1 MSAFTVL
8 TSVVVYLLHTPRSPN
23 MIKEKDFRKYPAM
36 LAERDSCNS
45 ALMNL
50 KSVDLGGDNLVAKE
64 FFQDFTAW
72 VDGIWVCSRHYV
84 AHAYSWNV
92 YDENCLKSLP
102 LYAFV
107 GQLTIVLAFVS
118 KL

>member
-8 TSVVVYLLHTPRSPN
+8 GVMVEYLLNTPRSLK
-23 MIKEKDFRKYPAM
+23 MFKDKDFKNFPAM
-36 LAERDSCNS
+36 LAERDTCIS

-50 KSVDLGGDNLVAKE
+50 KSFDLGGEEVVAKG
-64 FFQDFTAW
+64 FSMQFSAL
-72 VDGIWVCSRHYV
+72 VDLIWVCSRHYV

-118 KL
+118 NL

>member
-1 MSAFTVL
+1 VSAFTVL
-8 TSVVVYLLHTPRSPN
+8 TSMVEYLLNTPRSPK
-23 MIKEKDFRKYPAM
+23 MFKEKDFKKYPAM
-36 LAERDSCNS
+36 LAERDSCIS

-50 KSVDLGGDNLVAKE
+50 KSVDLGGDELVAKE
-64 FFQDFTAW
+64 FFQNFSAL
-72 VDGIWVCSRHYV
+72 VDIIWVCSRHYV